1 MNKLCADISWKSLIH
16 TGEQLCGDRVEI
28 VQHGE
33 DSTVM
38 VLADGLGSG
47 VKANILSTL
56 TSKIISTMLADG
68 LLLEDCV
75 ATIAATLPTCS
86 VRHLAYSTFT
96 VVQLVENEV
105 AHIMQYDN
113 PHVIMLRDGQVLE
126 YPKEKLYIG
135 DKKIYSSVIPLQEN
149 DIIIAMSDG
158 CPHAGIG
165 HTFSFGWR
173 REEIAEFMSSFVG
186 FGYSADTL
194 ATLLVDECNKLYRY
208 EPGDDA
214 TACVIRMCKRAPV
227 NVLFGPPKDPK
238 DCETMLSQFFA
249 RHGKYVTCGGTT
261 SRLAAEYL
269 GKPLTASLD
278 YDESGIPPVAFIE
291 GVELATEGVITVN
304 RVVEYAKDALGENKL
319 REQWKTQQDAASKMS
334 RLLFDEATDVRF
346 FVGTA
351 INPAH
356 QNPNLP
362 VRYHI
367 KMSLTEELAECL
379 RQMGKRVSIRYF

>member
-16 TGEQLCGDRVEI
+16 AGEQLCGDRVEI

-75 ATIAATLPTCS
+75 STIAATLPICS
-86 VRHLAYSTFT
+86 VRKLAYSTFT
-96 VVQLVENEV
+96 VVQLVGNEK
-105 AHIMQYDN
+105 AYIMQYDN
-113 PHVIMLRDGQVLE
+113 PHVIVLRDGAVLD

-135 DKKIYSSVIPLQEN
+135 DKKIYSSVISLQEN

-158 CPHAGIG
+158 CSHAGVG
-165 HTFSFGWR
+165 LSFNFGWR

-186 FGYSADTL
+186 FGYSAETL
-194 ATLLVDECNKLYRY
+194 ATLLVEECNKLYQY
-208 EPGDDA
+208 EPGDDT

-227 NVLFGPPKDPK
+227 NVLFGPPRHPE
-238 DCETMLSQFFA
+238 DCQRMLADFFSQS
-249 RHGKYVTCGGTT
+249 GKYVLCGGTT
-261 SRLAAEYL
+261 SSIAAEYL
-269 GKPLTASLD
+269 GKPLVASLD
-278 YDESGIPPVAFIE
+278 YDDSGIPPMATIE
-291 GVELATEGVITVN
+291 GIELATEGVITVN
-304 RVVEYAKDALGENKL
+304 RVTEYAKDALGEKKL
-319 REQWKTQQDAASKMS
+319 REEWKTGQNAACKMC
-334 RLLFDEATDVRF
+334 RLLFDEATDVQF
-346 FVGTA
+346 YVGTA
-351 INPAH
+351 INRAH
-356 QNPNLP
+356 QNPDLP

-367 KMSLTEELAECL
+367 KISLTEELAEHL
-379 RQMGKRVSIRYF
+379 RKMGKRVKIRYY